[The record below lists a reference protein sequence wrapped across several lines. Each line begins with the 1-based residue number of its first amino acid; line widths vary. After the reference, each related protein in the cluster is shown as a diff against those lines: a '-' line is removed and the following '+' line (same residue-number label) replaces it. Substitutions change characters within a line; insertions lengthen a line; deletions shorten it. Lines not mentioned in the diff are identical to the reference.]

1 MRVSDGMN
9 VKKLKPAESKEVAR
23 ELFLKE
29 IPQKEIARILKVTE
43 PTISTWV
50 NENDWKV
57 QRAQLLARQDSRVK
71 ILANLIDYQLE
82 SIQMLVTENRRKFEK
97 KESDKLQPID
107 KGEID
112 ALIKMFSAVKGSELS
127 WTKMVDVVRDF
138 MGFLNE
144 RSPDLAKALVI
155 YSDEF
160 LLTKREAFN
169 V

>member
-1 MRVSDGMN
+1 MRGRNGMN

-29 IPQKEIARILKVTE
+29 IPQKEIARILNVTE
-43 PTISTWV
+43 PTVSTWV
-50 NENDWKV
+50 NDNNWKV
-57 QRAQLLARQDSRVK
+57 QRAMLFARQDSRVK

-82 SIQMLVTENRRKFEK
+82 ALQMRVEENRKQFNN
-97 KESDKLQPID
+97 KEADNLQLID

-138 MGFLNE
+138 MSFLNE